1 MVLIA
6 HPFPLRCPKGRHHR
20 NNGLHAFIIA
30 GSAFSLSE
38 THYTA
43 HHIVQNFKIPR
54 FDLQFPGKNPLKY
67 FVSRCENPL
76 IQQCAFSRRC
86 LVDGKLCILKTDN
99 RDKHAK
105 KKNNFAE
112 KKQVLNSSRLNYMEL
127 KGTRPDL
134 TWVKLQTS

>member
-1 MVLIA
+1 MDHIKFFEPLDLRFPSFL
-6 HPFPLRCPKGRHHR
+6 HSFHGPFKLLFSSNRDTHQPRSKRSLNCPPFPLRCPKGRHHR

-99 RDKHAK
+99 RD
-105 KKNNFAE
+105 
-112 KKQVLNSSRLNYMEL
+112 
-127 KGTRPDL
+127 
-134 TWVKLQTS
+134 